1 VISDILRVEISIA
14 TSATSLYVK
23 EYAQW
28 KPVTGD
34 DGANSAAVARLT
46 SMFHQ
51 LQREVGAT
59 AMDHVLFEAVQTV
72 QPRQKR
78 SSTLDAAPPM
88 RTCVIS
94 RRARLTSPTASQIG
108 ANLSRE
114 RQLMAASG
122 EAVGVVT
129 ALQAVRVSSDAEA
142 TPEPAPVR
150 ARRSDTA
157 GAADADTR
165 AVTRTMTPQTLSSSS
180 SAAAGN
186 ATPAGSMLQLMVSVF
201 YSPPEDDVKAFAQR
215 FASSVLSAFCDKHA
229 DVFLSTRL
237 ARLLRSCEATEDQ
250 AELKKLH
257 KQITKKFLDVD
268 ITSVERKCSE
278 DRDGAAQAQAK
289 TLKRSQV
296 F

>member
-1 VISDILRVEISIA
+1 
-14 TSATSLYVK
+14 
-23 EYAQW
+23 
-28 KPVTGD
+28 
-34 DGANSAAVARLT
+34 
-46 SMFHQ
+46 
-51 LQREVGAT
+51 
-59 AMDHVLFEAVQTV
+59 
-72 QPRQKR
+72 
-78 SSTLDAAPPM
+78 
-88 RTCVIS
+88 
-94 RRARLTSPTASQIG
+94 
-108 ANLSRE
+108 
-114 RQLMAASG
+114 MAASG

-157 GAADADTR
+157 GAAADADTR
-165 AVTRTMTPQTLSSSS
+165 AVTRTTTPQTLSSSS
-180 SAAAGN
+180 SGN
-186 ATPAGSMLQLMVSVF
+186 AAPAGSTLQLMVSVF

-268 ITSVERKCSE
+268 ISSVERKCSE
-278 DRDGAAQAQAK
+278 DRDGAAHAQAK